1 VTKQQEL
8 GVENILSQ
16 EEINDLLA
24 AIASGEVDIESEAE
38 DEAAKHR
45 DLNRLDLFRGQTSA
59 KWRIA
64 NFDIILDAFARNNG
78 ITLANRFRQSA
89 SVKRVSLENESFETF
104 LQDLQEQAVIGIIRF
119 EQLRSAGLMIFD
131 YPLSFCLLEVMLG
144 GTSETGVSIPDR
156 ELTAIEVNVLKSVM
170 QEVCQDWDK
179 AFRPLEEIETSL
191 VQAEINPRLVNIVT
205 PDTDMVIS
213 RFSIKAGNIFGQ
225 MTMVIPFFALEPYK
239 EKLKNRMFDVI
250 ADSGGQ
256 AWTQSLKDELLRVRT
271 EASAVFASFPLTI
284 REILNLKSGDVIEL
298 DGDSGKSQ
306 YLAVED
312 RPKFKVVAGVKNGK
326 RAVRIIDRI
335 STDEETGG

>member
-1 VTKQQEL
+1 MEK
-8 GVENILSQ
+8 ILSQ
-16 EEINDLLA
+16 EEINELLE

-89 SVKRVSLENESFETF
+89 SVKRVSLENETFETF

-119 EQLRSAGLMIFD
+119 EELRSAGLMIFD

-144 GTSETGVSIPDR
+144 GTSESGVSIPDR

-179 AFRPLEEIETSL
+179 AFRPLEEIETTL

-205 PDTDMVIS
+205 PDTEMLIS
-213 RFSIKAGNIFGQ
+213 RFSVKAGSIFGQ
-225 MTMVIPFFALEPYK
+225 MTLVIPFYALEPYK

-256 AWTQSLKDELLRVRT
+256 AWTQSLKEEVLNVETDI
-271 EASAVFASFPLTI
+271 SAVFASFPLTV
-284 REILNLKSGDVIEL
+284 REILNMKSGDVIEL
-298 DGDSGKSQ
+298 DGPGGEEQ
-306 YLAVED
+306 FLAVED
-312 RPKFKVVAGVKNGK
+312 KPKFKVVAGVKNGK
-326 RAVRIIDRI
+326 RAVRI
-335 STDEETGG
+335 TGKIPQDGE